1 MEKTL
6 LYKKYSTTLKEK
18 YGERIYKIPV
28 NLPITC
34 PNRDGKVGFGGC
46 TFCGE
51 EGTGFEN
58 LCSTVSIPEQIKINI
73 EYISKRYKANKF
85 IAYFQNYSNTY
96 MPISEF
102 KNYLQQVNN
111 EHIVEVAIATRP
123 DCINDSYLEALKEHS
138 NKTGH
143 NITIELGLQTVNY
156 HTLLKVNRGHGLAEY
171 IDAVIRIKK
180 YGFEICTHLILNLPW
195 DNEIDAIETAKIMG
209 ALGIDSVKL
218 HALYI
223 LKNTVMGNQ
232 YNKGELKMISL
243 EEYQERVITFL
254 EYLDPNITVQRL
266 LGRAPQGRAIF
277 ANWDTSWWKVRDD
290 IEAKMVERGSY
301 QGKRCDY
308 LNGKFVKHLIDD

>member
-1 MEKTL
+1 MEDI
-6 LYKKYSTTLKEK
+6 LYRRYSKMLQEK
-18 YGERIYKIPV
+18 YGERVYKIPV

-34 PNRDGKVGFGGC
+34 PNRNGRAGYGGC

-58 LCSTVSIPEQIKINI
+58 LCSSMSIENQIQENI
-73 EYISKRYKANKF
+73 DYIKVRYKAEKF

-96 MPISEF
+96 MLLSDF
-102 KNYLQQVNN
+102 KSALEQVR
-111 EHIVEVAIATRP
+111 HKDIVEVAIATRP
-123 DCINDSYLEALKEHS
+123 DCINDKYLEALKEHS
-138 NKTGH
+138 KTTGH
-143 NITIELGLQTVNY
+143 HITIELGLQTINY
-156 HTLLKVNRGHGLAEY
+156 HTLLKVNRGHELAEY
-171 IDAVIRIKK
+171 VDAVIRIKK

-195 DNEIDAIETAKIMG
+195 DNETDVIENAKMMS
-209 ALGIDSVKL
+209 ALQIDSVKL

-232 YNKGELKMISL
+232 YEKGELNMISL

-254 EYLDPNITVQRL
+254 EYLHPSITVQRL

-290 IEAKMVERGSY
+290 IEEKMRKRGSY
-301 QGKRCDY
+301 QGKQCDY
-308 LNGKFVKHLIDD
+308 LNGKAVKHLIDN